1 MAKPLVY
8 IYCDGACFGNPGA
21 GGWAALLAI
30 PRSSIT
36 KAFSGGCDKTT
47 NNQMELTAAIEGLSN
62 LKTECEVELFSD
74 STYLCYTM
82 ARNRKRNANHD
93 LWQQLD
99 RLASIHQVTWT

>member
-8 IYCDGACFGNPGA
+8 IYCDGACFGNPGP

-47 NNQMELTAAIEGLSN
+47 NNRMELTAAIEGLSN
-62 LKTECEVELFSD
+62 FKTECEVALFSD

-82 ARNRKRNANHD
+82 ARNWKRMVV
-93 LWQQLD
+93 D
-99 RLASIHQVTWT
+99 R